1 MNAHA
6 TTPTSQLRS
15 TTEDFGKGVGAP
27 FRGMLTIAS
36 NPRLWP
42 FAITPTLLLG
52 LLLASGATLA
62 TQLYDWLVT
71 RAGGLAQHGA
81 AGSGLLWVTKALII
95 LALAIV
101 VLVVSFVFVPALSA
115 PFMDRIAAK
124 LDTRKLTEPPL
135 LVGAWRSIRV
145 ALAGIA
151 VFGIPQLFLAA
162 LGALISP
169 LSWLF
174 GAVAWVL
181 SAVALAYDALDWP
194 LARRGL
200 GVRARLAWMG
210 EHKRIVAGLGVG
222 VWIISWVP
230 GLSIVLL
237 AGIVA
242 GGVSLVNHL
251 ESVEGPIG

>member
-1 MNAHA
+1 MNGQVSASA
-6 TTPTSQLRS
+6 S
-15 TTEDFGKGVGAP
+15 TGSADFLKGVGAP
-27 FRGMLTIAS
+27 FRGIGEIAS
-36 NPRLWP
+36 RPGLWP
-42 FAITPTLLLG
+42 FAIMPTVLLG
-52 LLLASGATLA
+52 ALLASGGSLATL
-62 TQLYDWLVT
+62 LYNYLVA
-71 RAGGLAQHGA
+71 RAGGLAAHGT
-81 AGSGLLWVTKALII
+81 AGSIGLWFTKALII
-95 LALAIV
+95 LALAVV

-124 LDTRKLTEPPL
+124 LDARKLAEPPL

-145 ALAGIA
+145 ALAGIF
-151 VFGIPQLFLAA
+151 VFGVPQLFLAA
-162 LGALISP
+162 MSVIFSP

-210 EHKRIVAGLGVG
+210 EHKRIVAGLGLG
-222 VWIISWVP
+222 VWLLSIVP

-242 GGVSLVNHL
+242 GGVALVNHI
-251 ESVEGPIG
+251 EGSEGPVG